1 MVEKSGEKSKGEKYS
16 ALAITSFILSLIF
29 FVPFISTIGFILGI
43 ISLIVISRN
52 QKLKGK
58 GFAIAAI
65 IIGLLVTIVWV
76 LLFIFVYSIFSTFSS
91 LGKGTPQEQMNNCL
105 EKSGLNKELCVITTI
120 GINYNQTSSFNE
132 SICDTELQYPDTQN
146 LCKAIILKDK
156 SYCYNILDSD
166 ARIKCVGMIDE
177 IQRKS

>member
-76 LLFIFVYSIFSTFSS
+76 LLFIFVYNFFSALSS
-91 LGKGTPQEQMNNCL
+91 LGKGTPEQQMNTCL
-105 EKSGLNKELCVITTI
+105 EQNGVSKEICIITTI
-120 GINYNQTSSFNE
+120 AINYNQTSSFNE

-156 SYCYNILDSD
+156 SYCYSITDSD
-166 ARIKCVGMIDE
+166 ARMKCVGMIDE